1 MEKKKL
7 CRILDSQRFSVA
19 ACMHAAQNERLPL
32 RIVVQVLFGEQ
43 LKLREAI
50 TGISQSIDEVADVG
64 GSTHSTGRPPLHRSP
79 TTPDSH
85 AMLQTTN
92 QLEIRAL
99 QTELTTMRIKYT
111 ELERNHASMM
121 EMVPNPNKSFANAA
135 RAPQTA

>member
-50 TGISQSIDEVADVG
+50 TGISQSIDEDRAG
-64 GSTHSTGRPPLHRSP
+64 GFHSSLMRDDS
-79 TTPDSH
+79 PDSVGNQQ
-85 AMLQTTN
+85 AMLHTTN
-92 QLEIRAL
+92 QMEIRAL
-99 QTELTTMRIKYT
+99 QTELTTMRMKYT
-111 ELERNHASMM
+111 ELERNHATMM
-121 EMVPNPNKSFANAA
+121 EMVRNPNFS
-135 RAPQTA
+135 TSL